1 MTNSGAS
8 GSRSRPKPAG
18 MAVPP
23 AEHYI
28 QLILHRKWII
38 VGVFFAVTALT
49 IAVVQA
55 LPNIYTA
62 QTLILVDPQKVPE
75 SYVKSTVT
83 GSIRDRLSTLSQ
95 QILSATRLQTIIDSL
110 HLYQA
115 EKKKLVREEIIAKMR
130 KDITTTVVSDFG
142 AGQDLQAFRI
152 SYSGTDPRTVA
163 QVTSELAS
171 LFIDENLKAREQQ
184 ASGTTEFI
192 ENQLEDTRKKL
203 EEQESKLS
211 AFRLKHIGEMPDQET
226 STIQIF
232 GQLQNQLQVEGQA
245 LSAAEQKRTLLESM
259 MTQSV
264 PVVDLDPGDPGVG
277 PTTPSKTANTPAGPA
292 KRSVLS
298 DDRAKLAELLTHYS
312 EKWPEVQKLKK
323 KIQQEEAMEAAA
335 AKTVE
340 APAPKVPVPPPPPRQ
355 TATQAAVPAVVSPA
369 RHFNPVLQGQIE
381 AADEEIAKH
390 KQEIQRLS
398 KLAASYQAK
407 LEAIPLRQE
416 ETTALSRDYEM
427 TKAHYAQ
434 LEGQAL
440 SAETA
445 TELELRQK
453 SESFKVL
460 DPAVAPEKPS
470 KPNRPLLDTA
480 GAMGG
485 LFLGLVIALLPEFFG
500 MTIIGPQDIEAS
512 GNFTILETVPV
523 IMTQF
528 DRVVRRRWMLLG
540 SASAIISITAAGA
553 FLFLHL
559 RNQI

>member
-1 MTNSGAS
+1 MTNPGAS

-23 AEHYI
+23 VEHYV

-38 VGVFFAVTALT
+38 AGVFFAVTALT
-49 IAVVQA
+49 IAVVQT
-55 LPNIYTA
+55 LPNIYTS

-95 QILSATRLQTIIDSL
+95 QILSATRLQKIIDDL

-115 EKKKLVREEIIAKMR
+115 EKKKLVREEIITKMR

-152 SYSGTDPRTVA
+152 SYSGTDPRLVA
-163 QVTSELAS
+163 QVVNEVAG

-192 ENQLEDTRKKL
+192 ENQLEETRKKL
-203 EEQESKLS
+203 EEQEHKLGD
-211 AFRLKHIGEMPDQET
+211 FRLKHIGEMPEQET

-245 LSAAEQKRTLLESM
+245 LSAAEQKRTLLQSM
-259 MTQSV
+259 MTQTA
-264 PVVDLDPGDPGVG
+264 PVVDMNPAEPSGGGAPG
-277 PTTPSKTANTPAGPA
+277 TSKPSAGPSA
-292 KRSVLS
+292 AVKRSALS
-298 DDRAKLAELLTHYS
+298 DDRAKLAELLSHYS
-312 EKWPEVQKLKK
+312 EKWPEVVKLKK
-323 KIQQEEAMEAAA
+323 KIQQEEALEGAQN
-335 AKTVE
+335 KTAD
-340 APAPKVPVPPPPPRQ
+340 APAPKVPVPPPPPPQ
-355 TATQAAVPAVVSPA
+355 TQAAAAPSAPVTQ
-369 RHFNPVLQGQIE
+369 HFNPVLQGQIE
-381 AADEEIAKH
+381 AAEEEIAKH

-407 LEAIPLRQE
+407 LEAIPVRQE
-416 ETTALSRDYEM
+416 ETASLSRDYEM
-427 TKAHYAQ
+427 TKSHYAQ
-434 LEGQAL
+434 LESQAL

-445 TELELRQK
+445 TQLELRQK

-460 DPAVAPEKPS
+460 DPAVAAEKPS
-470 KPNRPLLDTA
+470 KPNRPLLDVA

-500 MTIIGPQDIEAS
+500 MTIIGAQDIEAS
-512 GNFTILETVPV
+512 GNFTLLETVPV
-523 IMTQF
+523 ILTES
-528 DRVVRRRWMLLG
+528 DRVVRRRWILVG
-540 SASAIISITAAGA
+540 TASAIVTTVAAGA
-553 FLFLHL
+553 LLFLRL